1 MKKIS
6 MIIPIYNTAEYLRE
20 CLQSVINQT
29 YKCLEIILIND
40 GSTDHSD
47 EVINEFLDKDERILY
62 IQLDRRRGVGYAR
75 NAGLKKATGDYVY
88 FLDSDDF
95 LAENTIEILV
105 DFIGEEPIIAGKKK
119 VIHKFEDSIVKNNSE
134 INEAEMNEAGYMPDD
149 VVVKYR
155 KVKGHFRDLSILRRL
170 ISKQLIDT
178 LHLRFSEEVEC
189 YSDLA
194 FISPI
199 IGHMKKGPTVTN
211 AYYFKRV
218 RNNPITNPSI
228 MQRARGE
235 KVTDFLKIYTV
246 LRQKYVDEPRVTSFL
261 DGRFIKSYRKN
272 IILLL
277 ANQENI
283 PLYYENLAKAAD
295 QLNEKRIKKLNV
307 VVRKELDSLRNRK
320 LKSFK
325 RMIWLHHH
333 LRELKRAY
341 KSRKKMKIYLYKHV
355 LTKKPVNERK
365 IVFESFLGKNYS
377 DSPKYIYEYLLNSQK
392 DYQYIWIFNKTGK
405 DIPGNPKQVK
415 RFSLAYYYHLAT
427 AKYWVSN
434 ARLPLH
440 MKKRE
445 ETVYLQ
451 TWHGTPLKKL
461 ANDMDEVS
469 MPGTNTVKYKRNFT
483 REARKWD
490 YLVSPNAYSTEI
502 FRRAFQFEN
511 KMLDVGYPRND
522 LLYTHN
528 NEQYIATLKDKLH
541 IPLNKKVILYA
552 PTWRDDEFYEKGKYK
567 FNLRLDLMKMKELLG
582 DEYVVALR
590 LHYLIAENISTEG
603 LEGFVYNLSDYDD
616 ITELYL
622 ISDILIT
629 DYSSVFFDYANL
641 KRPILFYTYDLEKYR
656 DTLRG
661 FYINMETEVP
671 GPLLKTTDDIIQSI
685 QHIDQI
691 EEEFKDKYDT
701 FYGRFC
707 DWDDG
712 KASKKVVDSV
722 FNSDKI

>member
-1 MKKIS
+1 

-20 CLQSVINQT
+20 CLQSVVSQT
-29 YKCLEIILIND
+29 YKYLEIILIND
-40 GSTDHSD
+40 GSTDQST
-47 EVINEFLDKDERILY
+47 EVIEEFQAKDERIIC
-62 IQLDRRRGVGYAR
+62 IQLDRRRGVGHAR
-75 NAGLKKATGDYVY
+75 NTGLQKATGDYIY
-88 FLDSDDF
+88 FLDSDDL
-95 LAENTIEILV
+95 LAGNTIELLV
-105 DFIGEEPIIAGKKK
+105 NHIGDELIIAGKKK
-119 VIHKFEDSIVKNNSE
+119 IIHKYEDSIIENNIE
-134 INEAEMNEAGYMPDD
+134 INEAELNEAGYLKDNM
-149 VVVKYR
+149 VVKYR
-155 KVKGHFRDLSILRRL
+155 KVRGHFRDLSILRRL
-170 ISKQLIDT
+170 ISRELIET

-194 FISPI
+194 FVPPI
-199 IGHMKKGPTVTN
+199 IGHIKRIPTVSN

-218 RNNPITNPSI
+218 RNNPITNPAI

-235 KVTDFLKIYTV
+235 KVSDFLKIYTV
-246 LRQKYVDEPRVTSFL
+246 LRKEYANDPRIPSFL
-261 DGRFIKSYRKN
+261 DGRFIKVYRKN

-277 ANQENI
+277 ADPENI
-283 PLYYENLAKAAD
+283 PLYYEDLAMAAD
-295 QLNEKRIKKLNV
+295 QLDEKRIKKLNIV
-307 VVRKELDSLRNRK
+307 IRKELYSLRNRK
-320 LKSFK
+320 PKSFN
-325 RMIWLHHH
+325 RIIWLHHH

-341 KSRKKMKIYLYKHV
+341 KSKKKMKIYLYKNIF
-355 LTKKPVNERK
+355 TKKQVNERK
-365 IVFESFLGKNYS
+365 VVFESFLGKNYS

-392 DYQYIWIFNKTGK
+392 DYQYIWIFNETGK

-440 MKKRE
+440 LKKRE

-469 MPGTNTVKYKRNFT
+469 MPGTTTVKYKRNFT
-483 REARKWD
+483 KEASNWD

-502 FRRAFQFEN
+502 FKRAFQFKNE
-511 KMLDVGYPRND
+511 MLNVGYPRND

-528 NEQYIATLKDKLH
+528 NEQHIVALKEKLH
-541 IPLNKKVILYA
+541 MPSNKKVILYA

-567 FNLRLDLMKMKELLG
+567 FNLQLDLMKMKELLG

-603 LEGFVYNLSDYDD
+603 LEGFAYNLSDYDD
-616 ITELYL
+616 ISELYL

-629 DYSSVFFDYANL
+629 DYSSVFFDFANL
-641 KRPILFYTYDLEKYR
+641 KRPILFFTYDLEKYR

-671 GPLLKTTDDIIQSI
+671 GPLLKTTDDIIESI
-685 QHIDQI
+685 QNINQI
-691 EEEFKDKYDT
+691 EEQYRDKYDT

-707 DWDDG
+707 D
-712 KASKKVVDSV
+712 
-722 FNSDKI
+722 